1 MNIFILHSKMFK
13 WEKWIENNEE
23 CKKAFEAY
31 LEEGTIK
38 EEEEKENLTKSH
50 LKKTDYNLDFINNLL
65 KQKKFYGWAIVG
77 CYYAI
82 YHASLALLSAKGHS
96 SKNHLATLCALIY
109 FYCNKPEKGEED
121 EEEKRLGKED
131 IELVA
136 KSSLDKEEVTYFVE
150 AKNKRETASY
160 GISEEF
166 SKDEAEKLR
175 VKTIIFVNKVK
186 EILEDLSCR
195 N

>member
-1 MNIFILHSKMFK
+1 MRYLKMLK
-13 WEKWIENNEE
+13 WEKWIENKEQ
-23 CKKAFEAY
+23 CKEAFDKF

-50 LKKTDYNLDFINNLL
+50 LKKVDYNLDFINDLL
-65 KQKKFYGWAIVG
+65 KQKKFYDWAIVG

-82 YHASLALLSAKGHS
+82 YHSSLALLSKKGYS
-96 SKNHLATLCALIY
+96 SKSHSATLCSLIHLY
-109 FYCNKPEKGEED
+109 YEKPKKEEGNK
-121 EEEKRLGKED
+121 LTKED

-150 AKNKRETASY
+150 AKSKRETASY

-166 SKDEAEKLR
+166 NKKEAENLKL
-175 VKTIIFVNKVK
+175 KTVLFANKTK
-186 EILEDLSCR
+186 EILE
-195 N
+195 NG